1 MIIVKSG
8 RICISFNTIDVTVN
22 MDNPQCIK
30 ITNGN
35 SDEQMGLIFQSD
47 YERRNLIEKLQQMVI
62 EEKYN

>member
-8 RICISFNTIDVTVN
+8 KIRIPFNTIDVTVN
-22 MDNPQCIK
+22 LDNPQCIK
-30 ITNGN
+30 ITNRKG
-35 SDEQMGLIFQSD
+35 DGQMGLIFQSD